1 MMKSG
6 SEPNCSM
13 PNQVPARPKPVITSS
28 LITSTSFALQIS
40 RTIGQY
46 SGGGGMTPPVP
57 IIVSPSMVPTFS
69 GP

>member
-1 MMKSG
+1 MA
-6 SEPNCSM
+6 
-13 PNQVPARPKPVITSS
+13 NQAPARPNPVMTSS
-28 LITSTSFALQIS
+28 LMIRTSYASQIS

-57 IIVSPSMVPTFS
+57 IMVSPIIVPTFS